1 MKEMNMFY
9 KALLTI
15 AVANNTLSKI
25 LPVKPSIPIAKTHPV
40 RRLELIAVPRHKK
53 LQRDE

>member
-53 LQRDE
+53 VQRDG